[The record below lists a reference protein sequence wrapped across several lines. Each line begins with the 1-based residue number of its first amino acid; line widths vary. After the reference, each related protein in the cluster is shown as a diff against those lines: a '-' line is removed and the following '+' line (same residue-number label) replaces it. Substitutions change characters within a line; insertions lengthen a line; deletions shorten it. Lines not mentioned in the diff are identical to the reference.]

1 MPWINLIFRIRAVV
15 VLVLASNLLTASH
28 SAAEVNLEYE
38 VTRLSERVVTVS
50 TLTGN
55 SRAVGIHSERGIILV
70 DTFWSP
76 GAAMEVRD
84 IIEAEFGRRDFIY
97 VVNSTADDMSSRGN
111 GAFPDATVIAHE
123 DCKLS
128 LLRSSENLDS
138 ELGRRAD
145 EFHERV
151 VRSERQLEE
160 MEPGSEEAISHQ
172 NWIDLCQRVEADMR
186 LGYEIVLPEITFSD
200 RMSLGLGDLTV
211 ELLYFGSSGNNGD
224 TFVLVPDEGLVF
236 LGDVFHA
243 GHSLPSLR
251 GAIREVRVSK
261 WVESLD
267 YVLGREWDIKHVVR
281 ANGED
286 VWTAKR
292 LGEQRDFIY
301 GVWKDVEAADLAG
314 LDLNETL
321 AGFEP
326 LEERFPFV
334 RTWST
339 FETFGDEIL
348 MHDVGSTVRF
358 LWKETHESAAS
369 KLASVLE
376 QDGADAAR
384 RTFDEMR
391 SASGSEYYFSE
402 AEFNSKGYEYLRQ
415 DMIPEAVFMF
425 KLAVLAYPQSANV
438 YDSLGEAYMTA
449 GQAQLAI
456 ENYRKSLELN
466 PENTNAVRML
476 ERLES
481 E

>member
-1 MPWINLIFRIRAVV
+1 MVLTRSTVRIRITVV
-15 VLVLASNLLTASH
+15 PLLTFTLVAASH
-28 SAAEVNLEYE
+28 SAAGINLEYE
-38 VTRLSERVVTVS
+38 VTRLSERVLTVS

-55 SRAVGIHSERGIILV
+55 SRAVAINSDEGIVLL

-76 GAAMEVRD
+76 GAAMEVRE
-84 IIEAEFGRRDFIY
+84 IIEAEFGREGFVY

-111 GAFPDATVIAHE
+111 GAFPDATIIAHE
-123 DCKLS
+123 DCRLS
-128 LLRSSENLDS
+128 LVRSSENLES

-160 MEPGSEEAISHQ
+160 MDAGSEEAVSHR
-172 NWIDLCQRVEADMR
+172 NWIDLCRRVEEDMR
-186 LGYEIVLPEITFSD
+186 LGYEIVLPDITFSD
-200 RMSLGLGDLTV
+200 RMSVRLSGLTI
-211 ELLYFGSSGNNGD
+211 ELLYFGSSGNSGD

-243 GHSLPSLR
+243 GHSLPLLR
-251 GAIREVRVSK
+251 GAMREVDVAK
-261 WVESLD
+261 WLESLD
-267 YVLGREWDIKHVVR
+267 YVLSREWDIKHVIR

-286 VWTAKR
+286 IWTVKR

-301 GVWKDVEAADLAG
+301 GILKDVGAADLAG
-314 LDLNETL
+314 LGLDETL

-326 LEERFPFV
+326 LGKRFPFV
-334 RTWST
+334 RTWDV

-348 MHDVGSTVRF
+348 MQDVSSMVRF
-358 LWKETHESAAS
+358 LWRKTHSSAAS

-384 RTFDEMR
+384 RAFDEMR
-391 SASGSEYYFSE
+391 SASSSEYYFSE
-402 AEFNSKGYEYLRQ
+402 AELNSKGYEYLGQ
-415 DMIPEAVFMF
+415 DMIPEAIFMF

-438 YDSLGEAYMTA
+438 YDSLGEAYMTD
-449 GQAQLAI
+449 GQTQLAI
-456 ENYRKSLELN
+456 ENYRRSLEIN
-466 PENTNAVRML
+466 PENANAVRML

>member
-1 MPWINLIFRIRAVV
+1 M
-15 VLVLASNLLTASH
+15 
-28 SAAEVNLEYE
+28 
-38 VTRLSERVVTVS
+38 
-50 TLTGN
+50 
-55 SRAVGIHSERGIILV
+55 
-70 DTFWSP
+70 
-76 GAAMEVRD
+76 
-84 IIEAEFGRRDFIY
+84 
-97 VVNSTADDMSSRGN
+97 
-111 GAFPDATVIAHE
+111 
-123 DCKLS
+123 
-128 LLRSSENLDS
+128 
-138 ELGRRAD
+138 
-145 EFHERV
+145 
-151 VRSERQLEE
+151 
-160 MEPGSEEAISHQ
+160 
-172 NWIDLCQRVEADMR
+172 
-186 LGYEIVLPEITFSD
+186 
-200 RMSLGLGDLTV
+200 
-211 ELLYFGSSGNNGD
+211 
-224 TFVLVPDEGLVF
+224 
-236 LGDVFHA
+236 
-243 GHSLPSLR
+243 
-251 GAIREVRVSK
+251 
-261 WVESLD
+261 
-267 YVLGREWDIKHVVR
+267 
-281 ANGED
+281 
-286 VWTAKR
+286 
-292 LGEQRDFIY
+292 
-301 GVWKDVEAADLAG
+301 EAADLAG

-402 AEFNSKGYEYLRQ
+402 AEFNSKGYEYLGQ